1 LAWYAFR
8 VSARAI
14 AFAILTS
21 CSAVSFTVDLE
32 EDDDDEDDD
41 EERIARR
48 VELFTKHL
56 RTKRR

>member
-1 LAWYAFR
+1 
-8 VSARAI
+8 
-14 AFAILTS
+14 
-21 CSAVSFTVDLE
+21 VSFTVDLE
-32 EDDDDEDDD
+32 DEDDEDEDD